1 MTNPLV
7 LSRTASLRRQA
18 ERGHV
23 AAQLVFG
30 QALLDSADPV
40 QAARWF
46 AIADT
51 AGFAPAANMLGR
63 CHEKGWGVPADPRQ
77 AASCYRRA
85 AAAGDPWG
93 CYNLANLY
101 LRGRGVERDRLESW
115 RLFLQAAGQGH
126 AKSMNLVARFLDE
139 GWDRARDRRAAL
151 LWYRRAAE
159 AGDYRGQHN
168 LATALAE
175 QGALDEALSW
185 WGRALP
191 AATPDVREA
200 MEQALRGIDH
210 NEARRLL
217 AALCGERASR
227 GPGERGETGARP
239 RGGPLRRLLTPIVDR
254 AKSLLNPYYRGA
266 GGREPAAANASAQEI
281 RRLQKEIER
290 LNRLLAGAIPDPQSR
305 G

>member
-7 LSRTASLRRQA
+7 PSRTASLRRQA

-30 QALLDSADPV
+30 QALLDSGHAV
-40 QAARWF
+40 QAVRWF

-63 CHEKGWGVPADPRQ
+63 CHEKGWGVPADPSQ
-77 AASCYRRA
+77 AAACYRRA

-93 CYNLANLY
+93 CYNLANQY

-115 RLFLQAAGQGH
+115 RLFLKAARQGH

-185 WGRALP
+185 WERALP

-200 MEQALRGIDH
+200 MEQALAGIDH
-210 NEARRLL
+210 HAARRLL
-217 AALCGERASR
+217 AALR
-227 GPGERGETGARP
+227 GQSAKAGRGAQKGRGAQTGRSGTGARP
-239 RGGPLRRLLTPIVDR
+239 RGGPISRLVSVVASR
-254 AKSLLNPYYRGA
+254 WVGA
-266 GGREPAAANASAQEI
+266 
-281 RRLQKEIER
+281 
-290 LNRLLAGAIPDPQSR
+290 
-305 G
+305 